1 MNLLTSFYFP
11 NNENRKVELIDT
23 LKKNLSKVF
32 IEKIHL
38 YITENDYKTFHESS
52 LKNIKNYDKI
62 DFIIKNY
69 QPKYKELFEVA
80 SEYNDKI
87 IAICNSDI
95 EFSISNLDILNKLD
109 ENTCFFLT
117 RHEYYM
123 THPLITNF
131 GGSHD
136 AFIFKS
142 NILKDKIKNKDL
154 SYIKYIQNTPGIES
168 LLTIF
173 CIETLNY
180 KIHNPCIEIK
190 LIHHHKSCYRT
201 YNSAKPIGHTYPIRL
216 GGIYE
221 NTVWCKYIIN
231 PCKLLD

>member
-117 RHEYYM
+117 RHEYDM